1 MIPAARVGT
10 LTWRARDPFLWRAL
24 ARNLLP
30 AKDGYGDGLRHAL
43 TAGRHVISFGQA
55 RDGRAFTS
63 AGWTRANPDLIGRR
77 VQGCSNI
84 RGPKS
89 ISNGRLH
96 RGYVPRQGERHNADW
111 KNRFDLKRLF
121 GSVTK
126 QRAPKLEQAMIVT

>member
-43 TAGRHVISFGQA
+43 TAGRHVISFAQA

-89 ISNGRLH
+89 ISNGGSIEVTFH
-96 RGYVPRQGERHNADW
+96 RKVSGTTLTGTT
-111 KNRFDLKRLF
+111 DLTSR
-121 GSVTK
+121 GSSA
-126 QRAPKLEQAMIVT
+126 Q